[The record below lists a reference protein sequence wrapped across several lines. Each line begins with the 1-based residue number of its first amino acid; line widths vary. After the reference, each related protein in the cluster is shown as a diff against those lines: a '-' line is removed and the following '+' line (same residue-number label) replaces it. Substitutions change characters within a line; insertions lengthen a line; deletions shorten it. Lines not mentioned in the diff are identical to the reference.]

1 MTDVRRLPG
10 PGAEKW
16 EWQLHGSCRGESTEL
31 FFHPEGERGPARA
44 AREAAAKAI
53 CARCGVVKE
62 CAEHALSAREPYGV
76 WGGMSESERE
86 AVLTGRTRRRGAA
99 ATLEGVG
106 TVAAGAA
113 PPGGPVIREIPD
125 RSAPGAHRH
134 APAAAGPTATGSPRT
149 DHAPIVA

>member
-16 EWQLHGSCRGESTEL
+16 EWQLHGACRGESTEL

-53 CARCGVVKE
+53 CARCCVVKE
-62 CAEHALSAREPYGV
+62 CGEHALSAREPYGV

-86 AVLTGRTRRRGAA
+86 AILTGRTRRRAA
-99 ATLEGVG
+99 SPLIDGGVPAGSAKQIREVVDRGGPG
-106 TVAAGAA
+106 TRQAPVPAGSAAG
-113 PPGGPVIREIPD
+113 
-125 RSAPGAHRH
+125 SMAHQ
-134 APAAAGPTATGSPRT
+134 
-149 DHAPIVA
+149 APIVA

>member
-16 EWQLHGSCRGESTEL
+16 EWQLHGACRGESTEL

-53 CARCGVVKE
+53 CARCSVIKE
-62 CAEHALSAREPYGV
+62 CGEHALSAREPYGV

-86 AVLTGRTRRRGAA
+86 AILTGRTRRRSAA
-99 ATLEGVG
+99 SISPAPISSAQITEGDLRAPGVRHNG
-106 TVAAGAA
+106 VAAGQ
-113 PPGGPVIREIPD
+113 PGT
-125 RSAPGAHRH
+125 RSGGDQAYQQA
-134 APAAAGPTATGSPRT
+134 SV
-149 DHAPIVA
+149 VA

>member
-16 EWQLHGSCRGESTEL
+16 EWQLHGACRGESTEL

-53 CARCGVVKE
+53 CSRCCVVKE
-62 CAEHALSAREPYGV
+62 CGEHALSAREPYGV

-86 AVLTGRTRRRGAA
+86 AILTGRTRRRGSSP
-99 ATLEGVG
+99 LVEGVPAGSARPVREVGDRGSPG
-106 TVAAGAA
+106 TRQAPVPAG
-113 PPGGPVIREIPD
+113 
-125 RSAPGAHRH
+125 S
-134 APAAAGPTATGSPRT
+134 TTGSMA
-149 DHAPIVA
+149 HQASIVA

>member
-16 EWQLHGSCRGESTEL
+16 EWQLHGACRGESTEL

-53 CARCGVVKE
+53 CARCSVIKE
-62 CAEHALSAREPYGV
+62 CGEHALSAREPYGV

-86 AVLTGRTRRRGAA
+86 AILTGRTRRRGSPPIGD
-99 ATLEGVG
+99 GVTAG
-106 TVAAGAA
+106 GPGPGVRVAAGAQSDRAVVGGSAARSVGEPAERRPVPAGIA
-113 PPGGPVIREIPD
+113 PV
-125 RSAPGAHRH
+125 
-134 APAAAGPTATGSPRT
+134 
-149 DHAPIVA
+149 VA

>member
-16 EWQLHGSCRGESTEL
+16 EWQLHGACRGESTEL

-53 CARCGVVKE
+53 CARCSVIKE
-62 CAEHALSAREPYGV
+62 CGEHALSAREPYGV

-86 AVLTGRTRRRGAA
+86 AILTGRTRRGGSRHNGVPTGHVGA
-99 ATLEGVG
+99 
-106 TVAAGAA
+106 
-113 PPGGPVIREIPD
+113 
-125 RSAPGAHRH
+125 S
-134 APAAAGPTATGSPRT
+134 PAAADDAYRQ
-149 DHAPIVA
+149 APVVA

>member
-16 EWQLHGSCRGESTEL
+16 EWQLHGACRGESTEL

-53 CARCGVVKE
+53 CARCSVIKE
-62 CAEHALSAREPYGV
+62 CGEHALSAREPYGV

-86 AVLTGRTRRRGAA
+86 AIITGRTRRGGARQA
-99 ATLEGVG
+99 PVPVG
-106 TVAAGAA
+106 SAVGA
-113 PPGGPVIREIPD
+113 D
-125 RSAPGAHRH
+125 RQFHK
-134 APAAAGPTATGSPRT
+134 
-149 DHAPIVA
+149 APIVA

>member
-16 EWQLHGSCRGESTEL
+16 EWQLHGACRGESTEL

-53 CARCGVVKE
+53 CARCCVVKE
-62 CAEHALSAREPYGV
+62 CGEHALSAREPYGV

-86 AVLTGRTRRRGAA
+86 AILTGRTRRRGPAP
-99 ATLEGVG
+99 VG
-106 TVAAGAA
+106 DRDGVAARQA
-113 PPGGPVIREIPD
+113 PVPAGSTMSASAHGPSMQP
-125 RSAPGAHRH
+125 
-134 APAAAGPTATGSPRT
+134 PADQAS
-149 DHAPIVA
+149 IVA